1 MLRVMT
7 VITCGVSAG
16 AFWGQIKAHAA
27 TRNIVPAHRPP
38 VADLSVINICS
49 PFDVR
54 NICSCPQV
62 ANAGWSTAVSSRAMS
77 LSASRSDIKKPGRD
91 VTRLLLAG
99 TARGDHGLRLA
110 QQIPFFRMGNLTLC
124 GHDPAHLCQKAL
136 CLLRVSPVSYT

>member
-1 MLRVMT
+1 MT
-7 VITCGVSAG
+7 VITCGLSAG

-62 ANAGWSTAVSSRAMS
+62 ANAG
-77 LSASRSDIKKPGRD
+77 LSAAVYGGQDDISRTSKGEQMLIPLKSATGGRFECD
-91 VTRLLLAG
+91 
-99 TARGDHGLRLA
+99 
-110 QQIPFFRMGNLTLC
+110 
-124 GHDPAHLCQKAL
+124 
-136 CLLRVSPVSYT
+136 

>member
-62 ANAGWSTAVSSRAMS
+62 ANAGLSTAVSGGYRGRRETIPPPRT
-77 LSASRSDIKKPGRD
+77 RSQAPAA
-91 VTRLLLAG
+91 TG
-99 TARGDHGLRLA
+99 TIGLRYPY
-110 QQIPFFRMGNLTLC
+110 QIGRASC
-124 GHDPAHLCQKAL
+124 RE
-136 CLLRVSPVSYT
+136 RV